1 MVRSLYSGVAGLR
14 THQTKMDV
22 IGNNIANVNTVAFK
36 SSAVTFSDILYQTTS
51 GASQATENTGGKN
64 PNQIGL
70 GVMAGSTKVSI
81 ESGGAAQSTG
91 EAFDIKLTD
100 SNNTNFFIVNNGS
113 QNLFTRAG
121 SFYVDGNGNLAM
133 TSTGYMVQGWG
144 VDPVTQT
151 IVKDTV
157 QPLRILQPTN
167 KTSAPEATTEA
178 IATGIVDK
186 NSPTIT
192 SNDGY
197 VMSLSFYDQLGYS
210 YTAKFAVH
218 AIDTKEGEYNVELT
232 DILDASNKSILEQY
246 TSAAG
251 ITPAPTVQDL
261 WGEANTT
268 PKSYSLTNA
277 TGYSVSGTT
286 ITINDGDYKGYT
298 ADLGNGSLSGSGET
312 MVVQFKRPT
321 GSTAAGTDNPHNIP
335 LKDIFSINK
344 SVLAGA
350 TTTTTKL
357 AVSENGGKLVAT
369 IDTPSIAYN
378 LKFNAN
384 DGSFAYVGN
393 TGEVAQTLKL
403 SALNKLY
410 QNGGPFSDVNFNFS
424 QTKNLDNGGT
434 STLGADRGDTSGTIG
449 LGKKIGNMTGVSVDQ
464 TGKIYGSYDNG
475 NTVLLGQIAVA
486 QFANASGLEA
496 LGNNCYAETLNSG
509 EFDGIGVE
517 VNADGGSM
525 TTGELEMSNVDLSKE
540 FTEMITTQRGFQAN
554 SRIITVSDTMLEEL
568 VNLKR

>member
-1 MVRSLYSGVAGLR
+1 
-14 THQTKMDV
+14 
-22 IGNNIANVNTVAFK
+22 
-36 SSAVTFSDILYQTTS
+36 
-51 GASQATENTGGKN
+51 
-64 PNQIGL
+64 
-70 GVMAGSTKVSI
+70 
-81 ESGGAAQSTG
+81 
-91 EAFDIKLTD
+91 
-100 SNNTNFFIVNNGS
+100 
-113 QNLFTRAG
+113 
-121 SFYVDGNGNLAM
+121 
-133 TSTGYMVQGWG
+133 
-144 VDPVTQT
+144 
-151 IVKDTV
+151 
-157 QPLRILQPTN
+157 
-167 KTSAPEATTEA
+167 
-178 IATGIVDK
+178 
-186 NSPTIT
+186 
-192 SNDGY
+192 
-197 VMSLSFYDQLGYS
+197 
-210 YTAKFAVH
+210 
-218 AIDTKEGEYNVELT
+218 
-232 DILDASNKSILEQY
+232 
-246 TSAAG
+246 
-251 ITPAPTVQDL
+251 
-261 WGEANTT
+261 
-268 PKSYSLTNA
+268 
-277 TGYSVSGTT
+277 
-286 ITINDGDYKGYT
+286 
-298 ADLGNGSLSGSGET
+298 

-321 GSTAAGTDNPHNIP
+321 GSTAVGTDNPHNIP

-403 SALNKLY
+403 SALNRLY

-464 TGKIYGSYDNG
+464 NGKIYGSYDNG